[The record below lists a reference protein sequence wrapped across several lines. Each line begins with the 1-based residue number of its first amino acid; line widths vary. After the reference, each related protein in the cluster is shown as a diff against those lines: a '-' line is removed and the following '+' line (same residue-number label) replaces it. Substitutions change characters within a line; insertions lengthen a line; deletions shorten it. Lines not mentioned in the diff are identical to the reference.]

1 MDYIWYTFNTMM
13 RTLTSLL
20 AEERGSFHG
29 AEETNITFVE
39 FEELFNAPHVRSFF
53 QPPVHTPRP

>member
-1 MDYIWYTFNTMM
+1 MM